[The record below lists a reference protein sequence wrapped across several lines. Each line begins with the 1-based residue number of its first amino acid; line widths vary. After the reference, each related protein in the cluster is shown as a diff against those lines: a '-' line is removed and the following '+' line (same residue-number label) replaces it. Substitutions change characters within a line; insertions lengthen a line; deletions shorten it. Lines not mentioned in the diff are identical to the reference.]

1 MAGGEAQRHAMR
13 RSLLSALALMLLAPA
28 PAAAIVGVGA
38 SIVRDAGPG
47 RHIVMII
54 STRGNV
60 CTGTALARDLVLTA
74 AHCVAPQAT
83 YRVST
88 PDHPK
93 GFATA
98 RIAVHPRYDAENYR
112 KGRVTADV
120 ALIRLAEPL
129 PAAMLPAPL
138 GRPERI
144 AAGDRLV
151 IAGYG
156 TVAPRS
162 DAGLGVPRAATLTVT
177 GRPGNLQIRLVDP
190 QAQDTRFGLGAC
202 TGDSGGPAFQQRD
215 GTYEVVGIVSW
226 STGPKFTTGCGG
238 LTGLTPLSLHRN
250 WIERTAESLGSPL
263 GP

>member
-1 MAGGEAQRHAMR
+1 MR
-13 RSLLSALALMLLAPA
+13 RFALPALMLLMAPA

-38 SIVRDAGPG
+38 STVRDAGPG

-83 YRVST
+83 YRIST
-88 PDHPK
+88 PEHPK

-98 RIAVHPRYDAENYR
+98 RIVAHPRYDAANYQ

-120 ALIRLAEPL
+120 ALIRLTEPL
-129 PAAMLPAPL
+129 PGAVVPAPL
-138 GRPERI
+138 GKTGKVSP
-144 AAGDRLV
+144 GDRFV

-156 TVAPRS
+156 TIAPRS

-190 QAQDTRFGLGAC
+190 ETKDTRFGLGAC
-202 TGDSGGPAFQQRD
+202 TGDSGGPAFRND
-215 GTYEVVGIVSW
+215 EGRYGVIGVVSW
-226 STGPKFTTGCGG
+226 STGPKSTTGCGG
-238 LTGLTPLSLHRN
+238 LTGVTPLSLYRQ
-250 WIERTAESLGSPL
+250 WIERTAETLGSPL